1 MHPTNSKIAGLLRTL
16 ASVQTSRQSKM
27 GYGRAAETIESL
39 PEPIESYLQ
48 DDGTLRKIPQVGPS
62 STRVILEVLR
72 TGTSETVAK
81 AIAESGKAA
90 QFEKQLA
97 AEANARASGGG
108 GASDGSRGSGRGA
121 AATDAGV
128 SATFLSRSEVLAALK
143 NKRLR
148 GVSWDDYRGDLQMH
162 STYSDGSQTIETI
175 FETGIARGYEFSAV
189 TDHSYGLS
197 IANGVTMERLREQ
210 HKEIDRLNRKYRKRF
225 RLIKGIETNILA
237 DGAVDMTPEERGTL
251 ELVLAAPHSALRSS
265 ADQTRRILSAVRT
278 PGVHILAHPRGRK
291 HGVRAGLTADWDRIF
306 DAAARLTV
314 AIEIDG
320 DPRRQDIDHEM
331 ARRALDAG
339 CIFALDSDAHAVEE
353 WAFAETAVAHA
364 RLAGIPSERVINC
377 WPVDFLLEWAR
388 SRRA

>member
-1 MHPTNSKIAGLLRTL
+1 MRPTNSKIATLLRTL
-16 ASVQTSRQSKM
+16 ASVQTSKQSKF
-27 GYGRAAETIESL
+27 GYARAAETIEALS
-39 PEPIESYLQ
+39 EPIESYLQ

-62 STRVILEVLR
+62 STRIILEVLR
-72 TGTSETVAK
+72 TGTSETVAT

-90 QFEKQLA
+90 QFEKQLT
-97 AEANARASGGG
+97 ASQE
-108 GASDGSRGSGRGA
+108 SS
-121 AATDAGV
+121 V
-128 SATFLSRSEVLAALK
+128 STTFLSRAEVEAALK

-175 FETGIARGYEFSAV
+175 FETGISRGYEFSAV

-197 IANGVTMERLREQ
+197 IANGVTMERLRKQ
-210 HKEIDRLNRKYRKRF
+210 HQEIDRLNKKYRKRF

-237 DGAVDMTPEERGTL
+237 DGTVDMTPEERGTL

-265 ADQTRRILSAVRT
+265 ADQTRRILSAVKT

-291 HGVRAGLTADWDRIF
+291 HGVREGLTADWDRIF
-306 DAAARLTV
+306 AAAARLTV

-331 ARRALDAG
+331 ARRALEAG

-364 RLAGIPSERVINC
+364 RLAGIPAERVINT
-377 WPVDFLLEWAR
+377 WPVDFLLEWAA

>member
-1 MHPTNSKIAGLLRTL
+1 MNPTNSLIARLLRDL

-27 GYGRAAETIESL
+27 GYARAAETIEAL
-39 PEPIESYLQ
+39 ADPIESYLE
-48 DDGTLRKIPQVGPS
+48 DNGTLRKIPQVGPS
-62 STRVILEVLR
+62 STRVILEVLQ
-72 TGTSETVAK
+72 TGTSATVAK
-81 AIAESGKAA
+81 AIVESGKAA

-97 AEANARASGGG
+97 ST
-108 GASDGSRGSGRGA
+108 A
-121 AATDAGV
+121 AAETGA

-143 NKRLR
+143 NKRLK

-175 FETGIARGYEFSAV
+175 FETGMARGYEFSAV

-197 IANGVTMERLREQ
+197 IANGVTMERLRKQ
-210 HKEIDRLNRKYRKRF
+210 HQEIDRLNKKFKKRF

-237 DGAVDMTPEERGTL
+237 DGTVDMTPEERGTL

-291 HGVRAGLTADWDRIF
+291 HGVRPGLTADWDRIF

-314 AIEIDG
+314 AVEIDG
-320 DPRRQDIDHEM
+320 DPRRQDIDHEL

>member
-1 MHPTNSKIAGLLRTL
+1 MKKKPSPKPPEAPSGHTNSKIAGLLRTL
-16 ASVQTSRQSKM
+16 ASVQTSKQSKW
-27 GYGRAAETIESL
+27 GYARAAETIESL

-62 STRVILEVLR
+62 SSRVILEVLQ
-72 TGTSETVAK
+72 TGTSATVAQ

-90 QFEKQLA
+90 QFEQQLA
-97 AEANARASGGG
+97 ATA
-108 GASDGSRGSGRGA
+108 DP
-121 AATDAGV
+121 GV
-128 SATFLSRSEVLAALK
+128 STTFLSRAEVLATLG
-143 NKRLR
+143 NKRLQ

-197 IANGVTMERLREQ
+197 IANGVTMERLRKQ
-210 HKEIDRLNRKYRKRF
+210 HQEIDRLNKKYRKRF

-265 ADQTRRILSAVRT
+265 ADQTRRMLSAVRT

-291 HGVRAGLTADWDRIF
+291 HGVRPGLKADWDRIF

-314 AIEIDG
+314 AVEIDG

-339 CIFALDSDAHAVEE
+339 CIFALDSDAHAVDE

-377 WPVDFLLEWAR
+377 WPVDFLLEWAK
-388 SRRA
+388 SRRAT

>member
-16 ASVQTSRQSKM
+16 ASVQTSKQSKF
-27 GYGRAAETIESL
+27 GYARAAETIEALSD
-39 PEPIESYLQ
+39 PIESYLQ
-48 DDGTLRKIPQVGPS
+48 DNGTLRKIPQVGPS
-62 STRVILEVLR
+62 STRVILEVLQ
-72 TGTSETVAK
+72 TGTSETVAQ

-90 QFEKQLA
+90 QFEKQLTA
-97 AEANARASGGG
+97 TAE
-108 GASDGSRGSGRGA
+108 
-121 AATDAGV
+121 AGV
-128 SATFLSRSEVLAALK
+128 STTFLSRSEVLATLK
-143 NKRLR
+143 NKKLR

-175 FETGIARGYEFSAV
+175 FETGISRGYEYSAV

-197 IANGVTMERLREQ
+197 IANGVTMERLRKQ
-210 HKEIDRLNRKYRKRF
+210 HQDIDRLNKKYKKHF

-237 DGAVDMTPEERGTL
+237 DGTVDMTPEERGTL

-265 ADQTRRILSAVRT
+265 ADQTRRMLSAVRT

-291 HGVRAGLTADWDRIF
+291 HGVREGLTADWDRIF

-314 AIEIDG
+314 AVEIDG

-331 ARRALDAG
+331 ARRAFDAG

-364 RLAGIPSERVINC
+364 RLAGIPSERIINC
-377 WPVDFLLEWAR
+377 WPLDFLLEWAR

>member
-1 MHPTNSKIAGLLRTL
+1 MMNPTNSLIARLLRDL

-27 GYGRAAETIESL
+27 GYARAAETIEAL
-39 PEPIESYLQ
+39 AQPIESYLQ

-62 STRVILEVLR
+62 SSRVVLEVLQ
-72 TGTSETVAK
+72 TGASPTVAK

-97 AEANARASGGG
+97 AG
-108 GASDGSRGSGRGA
+108 GASA
-121 AATDAGV
+121 AAGADV
-128 SATFLSRSEVLAALK
+128 STTFLSRAEVLAALK
-143 NKRLR
+143 NPKLQ

-197 IANGVTMERLREQ
+197 IANGVTMERLKKQ
-210 HKEIDRLNRKYRKRF
+210 HQEIDRLNKKYKKRF

-237 DGAVDMTPEERGTL
+237 DGAVDMTPEERDTL

-265 ADQTRRILSAVRT
+265 ADQTRRMLAAVRT
-278 PGVHILAHPRGRK
+278 PGVCILAHPRGRK
-291 HGVRAGLTADWDRIF
+291 HGVRPGITADWDRIF
-306 DAAARLTV
+306 ELAARLTV
-314 AIEIDG
+314 AVEIDG
-320 DPRRQDIDHEM
+320 DPRRQDIDHEL

-339 CIFALDSDAHAVEE
+339 CIFALDSDAHAVDE
-353 WAFAETAVAHA
+353 WAFAENAVAHA
-364 RLAGIPSERVINC
+364 RLAGIPSERIINC

-388 SRRA
+388 SRRTT

>member
-1 MHPTNSKIAGLLRTL
+1 MKKKPPKEPPEQASGHTNSRIAGLLRTL
-16 ASVQTSRQSKM
+16 ASVQTSKQSKW
-27 GYGRAAETIESL
+27 GYARAAETIEAL
-39 PEPIESYLQ
+39 ADPIESYLQ
-48 DDGTLRKIPQVGPS
+48 DDGTLRKIAQVGPS
-62 STRVILEVLR
+62 STKVILEVLR

-90 QFEKQLA
+90 QFEQQH
-97 AEANARASGGG
+97 ES
-108 GASDGSRGSGRGA
+108 
-121 AATDAGV
+121 TVEAGV
-128 SATFLSRSEVLAALK
+128 STTFLSRAEVEAALK
-143 NKRLR
+143 NKRLS

-175 FETGIARGYEFSAV
+175 FETGISRGYEFSAV

-197 IANGVTMERLREQ
+197 IANGVTMERLRKQ
-210 HKEIDRLNRKYRKRF
+210 HQEIDRLNKKYRKRF

-237 DGAVDMTPEERGTL
+237 DGAVDMTQDERDTL

-265 ADQTRRILSAVRT
+265 ADQTRRMLSAVRT

-291 HGVRAGLTADWDRIF
+291 HGVRSGLTADWDRVF
-306 DAAARLTV
+306 AAAARLTV

-331 ARRALDAG
+331 ARRALEAG

-388 SRRA
+388 SRRTG

>member
-1 MHPTNSKIAGLLRTL
+1 MHPTNSKVAQLLRTL
-16 ASVQTSRQSKM
+16 ASVQTSKQSKW
-27 GYGRAAETIESL
+27 GYARAAETIEALS
-39 PEPIESYLQ
+39 EPLESYLQ
-48 DDGTLRKIPQVGPS
+48 ADGTLRKIPQVGPS
-62 STRVILEVLR
+62 STRVILEVLQ
-72 TGTSETVAK
+72 TGTSEIVAK

-90 QFEKQLA
+90 QFEKQFA
-97 AEANARASGGG
+97 VAPA
-108 GASDGSRGSGRGA
+108 
-121 AATDAGV
+121 DAGV
-128 SATFLSRSEVLAALK
+128 SNTFLSRSEVVAALG

-148 GVSWDDYRGDLQMH
+148 GISWDDYRGDLQMH

-175 FETGIARGYEFSAV
+175 FETGMARGYEFSAV

-197 IANGVTMERLREQ
+197 IANGVTMERLRKQ
-210 HKEIDRLNRKYRKRF
+210 HQEIDRLNKKYRKRF

-237 DGAVDMTPEERGTL
+237 DGTVDMTQEERDTL

-265 ADQTRRILSAVRT
+265 ADQTRRMLSAVRT

-291 HGVRAGLTADWDRIF
+291 HGVRTGLSADWNRIF

-377 WPVDFLLEWAR
+377 WPLDFLLEWAK
-388 SRRA
+388 SRRT

>member
-1 MHPTNSKIAGLLRTL
+1 MKKKPSPKTPEAPSGLTNSKIAGLLRTL
-16 ASVQTSRQSKM
+16 ASVQTSKQSKM
-27 GYGRAAETIESL
+27 GYARAAETIESL
-39 PEPIESYLQ
+39 PGPIESYLQ

-62 STRVILEVLR
+62 STRVILEVLQ
-72 TGTSETVAK
+72 TGTSATVAQ

-90 QFEKQLA
+90 QFEQQLA
-97 AEANARASGGG
+97 ATAEP
-108 GASDGSRGSGRGA
+108 
-121 AATDAGV
+121 GV
-128 SATFLSRSEVLAALK
+128 STTFLSRAEVLATLE
-143 NKRLR
+143 NKRLQ

-197 IANGVTMERLREQ
+197 IANGVTMERLRKQ
-210 HKEIDRLNRKYRKRF
+210 HQEIDRLNKKYRKKF

-237 DGAVDMTPEERGTL
+237 DGGVDMTPEERGTL

-265 ADQTRRILSAVRT
+265 ADQTRRMLSAVRT

-291 HGVRAGLTADWDRIF
+291 HGVRPGLKADWDRIF

-314 AIEIDG
+314 AVEIDG

-339 CIFALDSDAHAVEE
+339 CIFALDSDAHAVDE

-377 WPVDFLLEWAR
+377 WPVDFLLEWAK
-388 SRRA
+388 SRRSP